1 MKKSL
6 VQFEKNFNNYNH
18 RKKEFH
24 MFKSFGLGFIL
35 GAGVGLAAAFLPTD
49 DEKRCLKDD
58 VKDYVDGTVNDSTTF
73 SNNLTTFQD
82 NLNNFSQQTPIAT
95 ETLSSLQNRTEK
107 FQNIVNKKTDEL
119 KDKISNLN
127 EKLISLNADLKERN

>member
-1 MKKSL
+1 
-6 VQFEKNFNNYNH
+6 
-18 RKKEFH
+18 

-35 GAGVGLAAAFLPTD
+35 GAGVGLVAAFLPTD

-95 ETLSSLQNRTEK
+95 ETLSSLQ
-107 FQNIVNKKTDEL
+107 
-119 KDKISNLN
+119 
-127 EKLISLNADLKERN
+127 